1 LVICS
6 AQAMSQKNN
15 RSSTL
20 VAQISLTPYPC
31 CFQFQVLPTSIA
43 TDFWCLSYWG
53 KMPNA
58 KEAFRINA
66 HSYRYADTRSMV
78 NNGEM

>member
-1 LVICS
+1 MVICS

-31 CFQFQVLPTSIA
+31 CFQFQVLLTSIA
-43 TDFWCLSYWG
+43 TEFLVFKLLG
-53 KMPNA
+53 QNA
-58 KEAFRINA
+58 
-66 HSYRYADTRSMV
+66 
-78 NNGEM
+78 